1 MHPIPALPPRHPGIT
16 SFFLA
21 ARSLCSEA
29 PGEIE
34 VRRSLVDGDLLDCV
48 VALPQVLYA
57 PDEEPACLWFVARE
71 KRAPNGRDRRG
82 EVLFIDARRLG
93 GGERRW
99 SRELSD
105 QHVSMIAELYR
116 AWRGEAGV
124 SRYRDVPGLCRRTSL
139 AEIRSGGYRL
149 DPAHFVGQV
158 RARDAAGSENDQA
171 ATVPELV
178 DLEALDLWQ
187 GR

>member
-1 MHPIPALPPRHPGIT
+1 MHAIPAFPPRHPGIT

-21 ARSLCSEA
+21 ASSLSSQA
-29 PGEIE
+29 PGEVE
-34 VRRSLVDGDLLDCV
+34 VRRSLVEGDLLDCV

-71 KRAPNGRDRRG
+71 KRAANGRDRRG

-93 GGERRW
+93 GRATRW

-105 QHVSMIAELYR
+105 QHVNLIAELYR
-116 AWRGEAGV
+116 TWRGEAGA
-124 SRYRDVPGLCRRTSL
+124 SRYRDVAGLCRRVNL
-139 AEIRSGGYRL
+139 ADIRAGGYQL
-149 DPAHFVGQV
+149 DPARFVGQ
-158 RARDAAGSENDQA
+158 AAAGNDAGRESEP
-171 ATVPELV
+171 ATVRDLI